1 MNPNPLWRLRLA
13 AIPASLL
20 LAIVPSTAAH
30 AAPATTP
37 AANNNGPFP
46 PVGFDPNA
54 PGLSSIQA
62 LINTIGTYT
71 LYAAIGGALVSL
83 LILAIGPAAGFH
95 QASRIGKIGLIISVL
110 VAFALGI
117 ISVVLNA
124 AFRSG
129 AGG

>member
-1 MNPNPLWRLRLA
+1 MNPNHLSRLRLA
-13 AIPASLL
+13 AIPTTVL
-20 LAIVPSTAAH
+20 ITTVPATAAH
-30 AAPATTP
+30 AAPTTP
-37 AANNNGPFP
+37 APNNGPFP

-54 PGLSSIQA
+54 PGLSSIQS
-62 LINTIGTYT
+62 LINTIGSYT
-71 LYAAIGGALVSL
+71 LYAAIGGALISL

-95 QASRIGKIGLIISVL
+95 QASRVGKMGLIISVA

>member
-1 MNPNPLWRLRLA
+1 MNPNHLSRLRLA
-13 AIPASLL
+13 AIPATVLI
-20 LAIVPSTAAH
+20 ATVPATVAH
-30 AAPATTP
+30 AAPATP
-37 AANNNGPFP
+37 APNNGPFP

-54 PGLSSIQA
+54 PGLSSIQS
-62 LINTIGTYT
+62 LINTIGSYT
-71 LYAAIGGALVSL
+71 LYAAIGGALISL

-95 QASRIGKIGLIISVL
+95 QASRVGKMGLIISVA